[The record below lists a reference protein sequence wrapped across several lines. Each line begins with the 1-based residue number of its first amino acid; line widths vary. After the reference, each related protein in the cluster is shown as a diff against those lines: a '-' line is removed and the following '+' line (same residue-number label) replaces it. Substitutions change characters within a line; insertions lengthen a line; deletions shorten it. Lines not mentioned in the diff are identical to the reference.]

1 MTQQTLA
8 LGTARSPLSVA
19 YGVGVDSTAMLVGYY
34 QRGIRPDLII
44 FSAGP
49 RGRSSLDALPRSP
62 TNVFYD
68 PVYAGTCCVRNASR
82 LLLPRLTTSSAMRG
96 RRIAQPV
103 TRNRIGCMNW
113 LGCIFNAANT
123 NESIQNR
130 TANRGHRRNW

>member
-68 PVYAGTCCVRNASR
+68 PVYAGTCCVRNASHWM
-82 LLLPRLTTSSAMRG
+82 PIASAPNDLISHARTAD
-96 RRIAQPV
+96 RA
-103 TRNRIGCMNW
+103 TRN
-113 LGCIFNAANT
+113 T
-123 NESIQNR
+123 
-130 TANRGHRRNW
+130 